1 MKLNHIAIV
10 VNDLEA
16 ALKVY
21 RDALGLPL
29 LEAKEVPEEAV
40 KIAFLPFM
48 DGEGELEL
56 IQPITDDSGVAK
68 YLAKRGEGIHHI
80 CLTVDDL
87 EMVMQQLAAKGLQ
100 LLVDNPKVNEEGQ
113 KYVFI
118 HPKTTHGVLLELY
131 EKPTMRKQNNSSAG
145 VAIQD
150 VDLSHQQAIIY
161 GRDLVEIYKQERAK
175 REALELAYKKLEGA
189 LDSMSDGFLVVDNR
203 LNVLEVNQA
212 CADLFELK
220 PEDAVGKPLAS
231 LILGNET
238 EAFCN
243 RLLGAERVKLKRQ
256 LEVLA
261 PRIRDLLIHAAPLPD
276 GGWVLVLHDVTWEER
291 INNMREEFLNL
302 AAHEL
307 RTPLAGIIGFASL
320 LEQTL
325 DKDTLGEDAWLFVQK
340 ILKSSERLRDTV
352 NDLLDV
358 TISETSDVNVEAVD
372 LRDVVEDSV
381 VLLNKQAVERGVAIS
396 VILPDESMTVFGDAK
411 MLSSAVG
418 HLIENAIRYNK
429 VNGTLTIE
437 GFVRDEANELAFTDS
452 GVGITQKDLDYIFKP
467 FFQVEEHTTRRAVG
481 MGLGLSIVQRT
492 MAMHQGSLSATSEP
506 AAGSVFTTTLP
517 RLKASDMERA
527 KGEWLKIQR
536 NLRNRTR
543 KPDIDEQTQTLINQ
557 LKTQLEVTQSQSLA
571 YAQDLAKLYQL
582 QRSDAEVM
590 KAKEAQITHT
600 DRLALMGQMAAGVAH
615 DLSNLISPILGY
627 AQIILR
633 NRDAID
639 PTLADITERILGTT
653 RRAHV
658 LLRQMVNLSGVHSD
672 DHEEVDL
679 NDLAR
684 EMLLLLETKISHAE
698 VILEEDYA
706 HDLLFTFGNPVQISQ
721 VILNILVNALDA
733 MPSGGKL
740 TVRTT
745 AASMDGKA
753 MVKLQI
759 ADTGEGIAPENL
771 ANIFN
776 TFFTTKHK
784 KAGTGLGLSICRD
797 IVENH
802 NGTITVDSTFGE
814 GSQFTILLPQ
824 LNEDS
829 Q

>member
-1 MKLNHIAIV
+1 MKLDHIAIV
-10 VNDLEA
+10 VDDLET

-21 RDALGLPL
+21 REALGLPL
-29 LEAKEVPEEAV
+29 LEAKEVPEEQV
-40 KIAFLPFM
+40 KIAFLPFTG
-48 DGEGELEL
+48 GEGEIEL
-56 IQPITDDSGVAK
+56 VQPTTDDSGVAK
-68 YLAKRGEGIHHI
+68 YLTSRGEGIHHI
-80 CLTVDDL
+80 CLTVNDI
-87 EMVMQQLAAKGLQ
+87 EMAMKQLTAKGLQ
-100 LLVDNPKVNEEGQ
+100 LVADKPKVNEVGQ
-113 KYVFI
+113 RYVFV
-118 HPKTTHGVLLELY
+118 HPKTTHGVLIELY
-131 EKPTMRKQNNSSAG
+131 EQPDKGNGSDASAS
-145 VAIQD
+145 VAVQD
-150 VDLSHQQAIIY
+150 VDMSHEQAMIY

-220 PEDAVGKPLAS
+220 SEDAVGQPLAS
-231 LILGNET
+231 LLMGNET
-238 EAFCN
+238 GAFCN
-243 RLLGAERVKLKRQ
+243 RLLGVERAKLRSQ
-256 LEVLA
+256 LQVLT
-261 PRIRDLLIHAAPLPD
+261 PKMRDLLVHAAPLPD

-291 INNMREEFLNL
+291 VNNMREEFLNL

-325 DKDTLGEDAWLFVQK
+325 DKDLLGEESWLFVQK

-358 TISETSDVNVEAVD
+358 TISETSDVTVQSVD

-381 VLLNKQAVERGVAIS
+381 VLLNKQAVERNVTIS
-396 VILPDESMTVFGDAK
+396 MVLPDEPMTVFGDAK

-418 HLIENAIRYNK
+418 HLIENAVRYNK
-429 VNGTLTIE
+429 ANGTLTIQ
-437 GFVRDEANELAFTDS
+437 GHVRSESNELVFTDT

-506 AAGSVFTTTLP
+506 TVGSVFTVTLP

-527 KGEWLKIQR
+527 KSEWLKIQR
-536 NLRNRTR
+536 NLRNRAR
-543 KPDIDEQTQTLINQ
+543 KPDVDEQTQALITQ
-557 LKTQLEVTQSQSLA
+557 LKAQVEISQSQSLA

-582 QRSDAEVM
+582 QRADAEAM

-639 PTLADITERILGTT
+639 PTLVDITERILGTT

-658 LLRQMVNLSGVHSD
+658 LLRQMVTLSGVHSD
-672 DHEEVDL
+672 EYEAVDL
-679 NDLAR
+679 NDLVR
-684 EMLLLLETKISHAE
+684 EMLLLLETKISHAG
-698 VILEEDYA
+698 VILVEDYDR
-706 HDLLFTFGNPVQISQ
+706 DLPFTFGNPVQISQ
-721 VILNILVNALDA
+721 IVLNILVNALDA

-740 TVRTT
+740 TVRTSP
-745 AASMDGKA
+745 ASTDGQS

-759 ADTGEGIAPENL
+759 ADTGEGIAPENQPH
-771 ANIFN
+771 IFD
-776 TFFTTKHK
+776 TFFTTKRK

-802 NGTITVDSTFGE
+802 NGTITADSTLGE

-824 LNEDS
+824 FKEDG

>member
-1 MKLNHIAIV
+1 
-10 VNDLEA
+10 
-16 ALKVY
+16 
-21 RDALGLPL
+21 
-29 LEAKEVPEEAV
+29 
-40 KIAFLPFM
+40 
-48 DGEGELEL
+48 
-56 IQPITDDSGVAK
+56 
-68 YLAKRGEGIHHI
+68 
-80 CLTVDDL
+80 
-87 EMVMQQLAAKGLQ
+87 
-100 LLVDNPKVNEEGQ
+100 
-113 KYVFI
+113 
-118 HPKTTHGVLLELY
+118 
-131 EKPTMRKQNNSSAG
+131 
-145 VAIQD
+145 
-150 VDLSHQQAIIY
+150 
-161 GRDLVEIYKQERAK
+161 
-175 REALELAYKKLEGA
+175 
-189 LDSMSDGFLVVDNR
+189 
-203 LNVLEVNQA
+203 
-212 CADLFELK
+212 
-220 PEDAVGKPLAS
+220 
-231 LILGNET
+231 
-238 EAFCN
+238 
-243 RLLGAERVKLKRQ
+243 
-256 LEVLA
+256 
-261 PRIRDLLIHAAPLPD
+261 
-276 GGWVLVLHDVTWEER
+276 
-291 INNMREEFLNL
+291 
-302 AAHEL
+302 
-307 RTPLAGIIGFASL
+307 
-320 LEQTL
+320 
-325 DKDTLGEDAWLFVQK
+325 
-340 ILKSSERLRDTV
+340 
-352 NDLLDV
+352 
-358 TISETSDVNVEAVD
+358 
-372 LRDVVEDSV
+372 
-381 VLLNKQAVERGVAIS
+381 
-396 VILPDESMTVFGDAK
+396 
-411 MLSSAVG
+411 
-418 HLIENAIRYNK
+418 
-429 VNGTLTIE
+429 
-437 GFVRDEANELAFTDS
+437 
-452 GVGITQKDLDYIFKP
+452 
-467 FFQVEEHTTRRAVG
+467 
-481 MGLGLSIVQRT
+481 
-492 MAMHQGSLSATSEP
+492 
-506 AAGSVFTTTLP
+506 
-517 RLKASDMERA
+517 
-527 KGEWLKIQR
+527 
-536 NLRNRTR
+536 
-543 KPDIDEQTQTLINQ
+543 
-557 LKTQLEVTQSQSLA
+557 
-571 YAQDLAKLYQL
+571 
-582 QRSDAEVM
+582 M